1 MQQALTF
8 KRTVKPFFYKLN
20 EKVKAIKPVS
30 YSLAMHICLELLSSF
45 LISKDSYQQA
55 QSKLPLDA
63 IGWTFN
69 QLEQRNVRTFFEKL
83 FLPKGTV
90 I

>member
-1 MQQALTF
+1 M
-8 KRTVKPFFYKLN
+8 R
-20 EKVKAIKPVS
+20 IR
-30 YSLAMHICLELLSSF
+30 LELLSSF

-55 QSKLPLDA
+55 QSKMPLDA

-69 QLEQRNVRTFFEKL
+69 QLEQRNVRKKIENL
-83 FLPKGTV
+83 LLPKGTV